1 MRTEKNA
8 CRGICMRFSHHKARK
23 SCMRQ
28 WAKIRENILFEEVRR
43 CVLCDWLTQKS
54 GGKKWTEIPW
64 ADSAHEKGMWAYQ
77 CCCCC
82 AEPGLEEPPASGL
95 ACQKGINDGGFPST
109 IPVSRLAPTDTEV
122 PSTRRTVTHGVHDF
136 ELLLG
141 RHAAVQSVL

>member
-54 GGKKWTEIPW
+54 GGKKWTDTMGGQRPLKKECEPI
-64 ADSAHEKGMWAYQ
+64 SAAAAAAQ
-77 CCCCC
+77 
-82 AEPGLEEPPASGL
+82 
-95 ACQKGINDGGFPST
+95 
-109 IPVSRLAPTDTEV
+109 SR
-122 PSTRRTVTHGVHDF
+122 G
-136 ELLLG
+136 
-141 RHAAVQSVL
+141 